1 MDVRL
6 LWIGSHGPTHAEV
19 SMVEEISHK
28 TTTGKIFVIF
38 YMLSFIINQSTV
50 EKKTQYN
57 PSTSHTN
64 FAIDLLEHI

>member
-6 LWIGSHGPTHAEV
+6 LWIGSHGSTHAEV

-28 TTTGKIFVIF
+28 TTTGKMFVIF
-38 YMLSFIINQSTV
+38 YMLSFIIKAQLK
-50 EKKTQYN
+50 KKTQYN

>member
-6 LWIGSHGPTHAEV
+6 LWIGSHGATHAEV
-19 SMVEEISHK
+19 SMVEEIPYK

-38 YMLSFIINQSTV
+38 YMLSFIIKAQL
-50 EKKTQYN
+50 KKKQYN
-57 PSTSHTN
+57 SSTSHTN

>member
-6 LWIGSHGPTHAEV
+6 LWIGSHGSTHAEV

-28 TTTGKIFVIF
+28 ATTGKIFVKF
-38 YMLSFIINQSTV
+38 YMLLFIIKAQL
-50 EKKTQYN
+50 KKNQYN